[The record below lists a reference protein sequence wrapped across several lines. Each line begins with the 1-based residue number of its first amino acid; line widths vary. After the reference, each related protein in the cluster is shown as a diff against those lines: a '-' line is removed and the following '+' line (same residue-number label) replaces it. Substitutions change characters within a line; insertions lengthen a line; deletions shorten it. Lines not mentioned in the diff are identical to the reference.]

1 MESDFKMAG
10 QDERRQVPEALRER
24 LRRAPMTFRAFMEWA
39 LYAPEQ
45 GYYARGQEPGRG
57 GDYFT
62 SVSVGSCF
70 AELLAEY
77 VHERWRDLGAPR
89 EFTVLEQG
97 GNTGTLAADLL
108 QAISAKFTALREALA
123 FVAVETSPCAMSDA
137 RLGGLGGWTLRAGLG
152 EVAPGSVDL
161 ALSNELLD
169 AFPMHRVCW
178 KGPAEGWRED
188 YVEEDGDGPGLVCR
202 LGPLSEKAL
211 EEALAWVTTEALMA
225 GYTTEVNLE
234 YGPWCTATRDLI
246 KPGGRV
252 LVIDY
257 GLSEEAYYSPSRRD
271 GTLQAYHRHRP
282 VGDVLA
288 RPGCQDL
295 TAHVNFTRLAEAAEA
310 AGLAVIRLQE
320 QQRFLTA
327 LAREPLLAMEASLA
341 GRAPDAEA
349 AKWLRQF
356 QQLTSLGP
364 NFKVME
370 LGNLAGGA

>member
-1 MESDFKMAG
+1 MF
-10 QDERRQVPEALRER
+10 PAL
-24 LRRAPMTFRAFMEWA
+24 PT
-39 LYAPEQ
+39 
-45 GYYARGQEPGRG
+45 GR
-57 GDYFT
+57 T
-62 SVSVGSCF
+62 
-70 AELLAEY
+70 
-77 VHERWRDLGAPR
+77 
-89 EFTVLEQG
+89 
-97 GNTGTLAADLL
+97 
-108 QAISAKFTALREALA
+108 
-123 FVAVETSPCAMSDA
+123 
-137 RLGGLGGWTLRAGLG
+137 
-152 EVAPGSVDL
+152 
-161 ALSNELLD
+161 
-169 AFPMHRVCW
+169 
-178 KGPAEGWRED
+178 
-188 YVEEDGDGPGLVCR
+188 CR
-202 LGPLSEKAL
+202 S
-211 EEALAWVTTEALMA
+211 
-225 GYTTEVNLE
+225 
-234 YGPWCTATRDLI
+234 
-246 KPGGRV
+246 
-252 LVIDY
+252 IDY
-257 GLSEEAYYSPSRRD
+257 SLSEEAYYSPSRRD